1 MTVDSTWLRP
11 GLRHLG
17 IAAALAVLAAC
28 SASLPQTSE
37 LATARPS
44 AEASA
49 NPAREEAT
57 EPLAGGTQRP
67 SSAVLPADQRSSQA
81 KALTAGQPIKQ
92 FKSNSVVL
100 YANETGHDGQRVAV
114 SSLPLP
120 LPTGRL
126 SVDRTRIEIMTVAG
140 ARWVSA
146 AEIVVDSGSADQTL
160 AASRQPQ
167 RR

>member
-1 MTVDSTWLRP
+1 MTVDSAWLRP
-11 GLRHLG
+11 SLRQLVL
-17 IAAALAVLAAC
+17 AAALAMLPAC

-37 LATARPS
+37 LAAAKPS

-49 NPAREEAT
+49 NPSRENAP
-57 EPLAGGTQRP
+57 EPQVGGSQRP
-67 SSAVLPADQRSSQA
+67 SSAALPPDQRSAQA
-81 KALTAGQPIKQ
+81 RALTAGQPIKQ
-92 FKSNSVVL
+92 FKSASVVL

-126 SVDRTRIEIMTVAG
+126 SADRTRIEIMTVAG
-140 ARWVSA
+140 VRWVSA
-146 AEIVVDSGSADQTL
+146 AEIAGESSSADQTL